1 MKSNTVTFE
10 ELASNVINQLKSQKY
25 MDSSLV
31 IYRRIYSRVHVFL
44 NEQGTDVYSHEL
56 GKAFIESTNVCKSTL
71 ATYTC
76 AVRRLDD
83 YIDSKPYRCHHE
95 EPKNTVPKEFSDI
108 LSEYLAECE
117 RGGNKPATIRAKER
131 ACSVF

>member
-83 YIDSKPYRCHHE
+83 YIDGKPYRCHHE
-95 EPKNTVPKEFSDI
+95 NPKNTVPKEFC
-108 LSEYLAECE
+108 YT
-117 RGGNKPATIRAKER
+117 PAYISPAI
-131 ACSVF
+131 